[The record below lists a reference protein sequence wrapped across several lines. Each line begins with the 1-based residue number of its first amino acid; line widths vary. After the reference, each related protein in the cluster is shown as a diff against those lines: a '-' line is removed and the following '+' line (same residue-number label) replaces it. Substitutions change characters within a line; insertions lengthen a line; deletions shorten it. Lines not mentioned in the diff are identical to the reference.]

1 MKKTPKARDESGKD
15 AARSAPEWI
24 TFIVACL
31 IVSAIAGLMV
41 VQAISSFD
49 PAAPVAEQAG
59 SVRNENGSFFVPVD
73 VTNHGDETAVQVQV
87 LAELTVDGE
96 VTSGD
101 QVIDFLAGDEVEHLT
116 FVFDTDPADGELV
129 VQVTGF
135 SAP

>member
-1 MKKTPKARDESGKD
+1 MNNVGNAGQAGAKD
-15 AARSAPEWI
+15 TTRSAPEWI

-31 IVSAIAGLMV
+31 VVAVVAGLMV
-41 VQAISSFD
+41 VQALGSFD
-49 PAAPVAEQAG
+49 PPAPVAEQAG
-59 SVRNENGSFFVPVD
+59 SVRNEKRSYFVPVD

-101 QVIDFLAGDEVEHLT
+101 QVIDFLAGAEVEHLT
-116 FVFDTDPADGELV
+116 FVFDTNPADGELV